1 LCDAAEL
8 KKIMNQRSRKIE
20 LKKERKMKKWKKKL
34 ESIK

>member
-20 LKKERKMKKWKKKL
+20 LKKKKKMKKWKEKL

>member
-20 LKKERKMKKWKKKL
+20 LKKKKKDEEVERK
-34 ESIK
+34 IRIN

>member
-20 LKKERKMKKWKKKL
+20 LKKKKMKKWKKEI

>member
-20 LKKERKMKKWKKKL
+20 FKKKEKEKKDEEVEKKK
-34 ESIK
+34 

>member
-20 LKKERKMKKWKKKL
+20 LKKKKDEEVEKKK
-34 ESIK
+34 